1 MMSFLHVGRSNLFV
15 YNEKFDYIRILL
27 FSIFYQIGAIFF
39 VTFIVSKFLKI
50 WIIYIFSI
58 LLTIL
63 IIYYQLPHQIT
74 LLTTPLPN
82 GNYDYVV
89 YNMQTFAELSVRPCV
104 TTMVKQKGSPDY
116 FNLGNKKIIKEIRRV
131 NSICIDY
138 SRKPNFQNFEY
149 PLWYNYTHECFSRDM
164 HYGFPTLQF
173 RFSFILPNP
182 RKQRLIVER
191 DAFGRII
198 HSKPPSIQL

>member
-1 MMSFLHVGRSNLFV
+1 MTTLVLTSIQLLPYNLETPCYIMTLMKLFNFSFRDLGLSFLSFIIVLLIWMMSFLHVGRSNLFV

-27 FSIFYQIGAIFF
+27 FSIFYQIVAIFF
-39 VTFIVSKFLKI
+39 VTFFVSKFLKI

-149 PLWYNYTHECFSRDM
+149 PL
-164 HYGFPTLQF
+164 
-173 RFSFILPNP
+173 
-182 RKQRLIVER
+182 
-191 DAFGRII
+191 
-198 HSKPPSIQL
+198 

>member
-1 MMSFLHVGRSNLFV
+1 MTTLVLTSIQLLPYNLETPCYIMTLMKLFNFSFRDLGLSFLSFIIVLLIWMMSFLHVGRSNLFV

-149 PLWYNYTHECFSRDM
+149 PL
-164 HYGFPTLQF
+164 
-173 RFSFILPNP
+173 
-182 RKQRLIVER
+182 
-191 DAFGRII
+191 
-198 HSKPPSIQL
+198 